1 MREQLRALA
10 VGVEQ
15 NRRAGIKGET
25 GSLGSR
31 VGYPG
36 PGLSMA
42 NLEPEPQV
50 LGYNLHNRFLK
61 PFNINLATIVFK
73 GCLSKASV
81 FFIIFQSR

>member
-50 LGYNLHNRFLK
+50 LGYNLHNRFL
-61 PFNINLATIVFK
+61 FFYLFF
-73 GCLSKASV
+73 
-81 FFIIFQSR
+81 FFICSEFCHTLE